1 LKGLF
6 YFFEMYR
13 ENRFENALIYVKEI
27 AFEMDVESKFCEKQ
41 ISYRKKLFWWKYW
54 EWNYKITS
62 RVMYNWFFC
71 VCTL

>member
-41 ISYRKKLFWWKYW
+41 ISYRKKLF
-54 EWNYKITS
+54 
-62 RVMYNWFFC
+62 
-71 VCTL
+71 